1 MRALNQCRSA
11 RCMYMH
17 PFSLRWGLWPK
28 DAVKSSKIEKSVSSL
43 QWDKGLQCSGI
54 LSSSELEQVVQ
65 QLGSQ
70 SEVHC
75 CCLWRLQA
83 PFRESRMYPLQ
94 GATQRACFSLA
105 RSVLARCWQSI
116 VMLLPLTRTF
126 IFTVLREA
134 GVDCLTLGQYMQ
146 PTKRHLKVNM
156 PLIYRQNYGLYLAV
170 KFFLSKMRLD
180 LYPSLNCGCWE
191 VFPSLSN
198 FISIYYGLL
207 ARNGPSY
214 NPSIFCRLPVATISW
229 ADSWGWG
236 TILQNKSL
244 SLYASNR
251 TAPASSPLL
260 TGRLALN
267 GATSAAEVT
276 IYSFCNL
283 SRAWDCS
290 VTLFHWNNLLM
301 KRFVGLLC
309 FFLLTWTKKVCAK
322 GLFEN
327 RAKKMMKQQLFSYIC
342 FGK

>member
-11 RCMYMH
+11 RWMYMH

-94 GATQRACFSLA
+94 GAVQQVCFSLA
-105 RSVLARCWQSI
+105 RRVLARCWQSI

-156 PLIYRQNYGLYLAV
+156 PLIYRQNCGLYLAV

-214 NPSIFCRLPVATISW
+214 NPSS
-229 ADSWGWG
+229 ADF
-236 TILQNKSL
+236 
-244 SLYASNR
+244 
-251 TAPASSPLL
+251 PLL
-260 TGRLALN
+260 LLAGQTA
-267 GATSAAEVT
+267 GAEAR
-276 IYSFCNL
+276 FCKTRVFPCMPQTEL
-283 SRAWDCS
+283 LQPALLRWRVGWPLMVPLQLQKLPFIPS
-290 VTLFHWNNLLM
+290 VTCPELETVL
-301 KRFVGLLC
+301 LLC
-309 FFLLTWTKKVCAK
+309 FTEITC
-322 GLFEN
+322 
-327 RAKKMMKQQLFSYIC
+327 
-342 FGK
+342 

>member
-94 GATQRACFSLA
+94 GAVQQVCFSLA

-156 PLIYRQNYGLYLAV
+156 PLIYRQNCGLYLAV

-214 NPSIFCRLPVATISW
+214 NPSS
-229 ADSWGWG
+229 ADF
-236 TILQNKSL
+236 
-244 SLYASNR
+244 
-251 TAPASSPLL
+251 PLL
-260 TGRLALN
+260 LLAGQTAGAEARFCKTRVFPCMPQTERLQPALLRWRV
-267 GATSAAEVT
+267 GWPLMVPLQLQKLPF
-276 IYSFCNL
+276 IP
-283 SRAWDCS
+283 S
-290 VTLFHWNNLLM
+290 VTCPELESLFCYSISL
-301 KRFVGLLC
+301 K
-309 FFLLTWTKKVCAK
+309 
-322 GLFEN
+322 
-327 RAKKMMKQQLFSYIC
+327 
-342 FGK
+342 

>member
-11 RCMYMH
+11 RWMYMH

-94 GATQRACFSLA
+94 GAVQQVCFSLA
-105 RSVLARCWQSI
+105 RRVLARCWQSI

-156 PLIYRQNYGLYLAV
+156 PLIYRQNCGLYLAV

-214 NPSIFCRLPVATISW
+214 NPSS
-229 ADSWGWG
+229 ADF
-236 TILQNKSL
+236 
-244 SLYASNR
+244 
-251 TAPASSPLL
+251 PLL
-260 TGRLALN
+260 LLAGQTA
-267 GATSAAEVT
+267 GAEAR
-276 IYSFCNL
+276 FCKTRVFPCMPQTEL
-283 SRAWDCS
+283 LQPALLRWRVGWPLMVPLQLQKLPFIPS
-290 VTLFHWNNLLM
+290 VTCPELESLFCYSISL
-301 KRFVGLLC
+301 K
-309 FFLLTWTKKVCAK
+309 
-322 GLFEN
+322 
-327 RAKKMMKQQLFSYIC
+327 
-342 FGK
+342 